1 MINTFN
7 DLINAANE
15 QPEPQRL
22 LLMFAKTE
30 TDAEDSSSGSIT
42 PTMCIDKLPEE
53 LSSFE
58 ELITEADG
66 ISTEWDF
73 IFCGGLS
80 GLNGAPPSS
89 DDAEPHLKKM
99 TNQLA
104 SGEGLSQY
112 LIFNR
117 QEQLITLNVA

>member
-1 MINTFN
+1 MINTFD
-7 DLINAANE
+7 DLVDAAKE

-30 TDAEDSSSGSIT
+30 TDPENPSSGSIT

-58 ELITEADG
+58 ALIIEADE

-80 GLNGAPPSS
+80 GTDGAAPSS
-89 DDAEPHLKKM
+89 DDAEPHLKEM
-99 TNQLA
+99 TTQLI

-112 LIFNR
+112 LIFDR

>member
-1 MINTFN
+1 MINSFQG
-7 DLINAANE
+7 LINAANE

-30 TDAEDSSSGSIT
+30 SDGESSGTIS

-53 LSSFE
+53 LTTFAD
-58 ELITEADG
+58 LITEADG
-66 ISTEWDF
+66 VSTEWDF
-73 IFCGGLS
+73 IFCGGLD
-80 GLNGAPPSS
+80 GENGTAPSS
-89 DDAEPHLKKM
+89 EDAEPHLKKM
-99 TNQLA
+99 PHQLA

-117 QEQLITLNVA
+117 QEQLITLRVA